1 MQPNVQRFL
10 LNAKFLSNA
19 SKFDQSDEECISYSY
34 VTILLMNIYGFRSW
48 LSERA
53 VSSYLY
59 EASYLQGE
67 FKCNAWWQVAIHCHK
82 QRMLVKSVATEI
94 IIFFCFD
101 FV

>member
-48 LSERA
+48 LSERT

-59 EASYLQGE
+59 EASYLQS
-67 FKCNAWWQVAIHCHK
+67 NAIPGGKMQSIVTSRGCLLRVLPQK
-82 QRMLVKSVATEI
+82 
-94 IIFFCFD
+94 
-101 FV
+101 